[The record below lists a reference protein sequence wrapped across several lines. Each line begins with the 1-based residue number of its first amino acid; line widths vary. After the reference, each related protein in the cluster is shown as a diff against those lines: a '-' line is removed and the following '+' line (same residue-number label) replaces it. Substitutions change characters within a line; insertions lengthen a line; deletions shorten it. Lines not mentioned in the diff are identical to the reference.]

1 MYSEKAFSP
10 PRKRAALMDL
20 LGMVVSCALE
30 RSCCSVAGIYM
41 STKALSLMRFPLAE
55 MKGVKVLY

>member
-10 PRKRAALMDL
+10 PKNLAELMDL
-20 LGMVVSCALE
+20 LGMVVSCALDIN
-30 RSCCSVAGIYM
+30 CCSVAGISM

-55 MKGVKVLY
+55 TKGVKVLY